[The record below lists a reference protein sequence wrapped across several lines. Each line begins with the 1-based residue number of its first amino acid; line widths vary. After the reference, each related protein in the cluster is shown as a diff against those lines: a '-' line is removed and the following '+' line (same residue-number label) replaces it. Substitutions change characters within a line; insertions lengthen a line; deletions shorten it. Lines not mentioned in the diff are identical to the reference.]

1 MPKALIISSRI
12 LLGLIF
18 LVFGLNGFYTFIPVP
33 EFHPFMEILV
43 SSGYIY
49 IIKTIEV
56 MAGLLLLSNRF
67 VPLALALL
75 IPDVVNITA
84 YHILLDPRNW
94 FIVPVLLILTGILIF
109 SYRHYFKSIF
119 VFKTENK
126 AGQPKL
132 QSACGSPGLAILL
145 AF

>member
-1 MPKALIISSRI
+1 MPKILITSSRI

-18 LVFGLNGFYTFIPVP
+18 LIFGLNGFYTFIPVP

-56 MAGLLLLSNRF
+56 IAGLLLLSNRY

-75 IPDVVNITA
+75 IPDVINIAT
-84 YHILLDPRNW
+84 YHVLLDHRNW
-94 FIVPVLLILTGILIF
+94 FIVPLLLILTAILIF
-109 SYRHYFKSIF
+109 SYWQCFKPIF
-119 VFKTENK
+119 AFKAEID
-126 AGQPKL
+126 AG
-132 QSACGSPGLAILL
+132 
-145 AF
+145 